1 MNKSNISHS
10 KVKRRVFKLKDG
22 SIYIGRFPDNDI
34 KISDRY
40 VSGKHLQLRKRG
52 NKIFIR
58 DLESTNG
65 TFINGEQIK
74 PHTETLVKEGST
86 IIIGTSVICLG
97 EQSSEDVLALLDSIY
112 SSEEFNDTT
121 MVTLKLE

>member
-97 EQSSEDVLALLDSIY
+97 EQSWEDVLALLDSIY